1 MNLLQCLLYGFVAA
15 ITEFLPI
22 SSAAHQSIMYRFFGI
37 SSSDPLLEM
46 FVSLVCIACIFV
58 SCRGFLERYKRE
70 QHLYAR
76 NVRMRG
82 KKIEFKALLEMRF
95 VKSAVFPMVIILFF
109 IPAFKRFTFNLPVLS
124 LIVFINGLIVY
135 IPERMLQG
143 NKDARKMTRLDSLII
158 GLCGALSVFP
168 GISRTAGIL
177 SASTARGASR
187 ANAVNWMLYLSIPAL
202 AVIFI
207 INIFT
212 LIAGNFVLSAGFFG
226 YIFCAIGACLGGL
239 LGIMS
244 IRFLSAR
251 TGYSG
256 FAYYCWG
263 FALFTFIIY
272 LTVV

>member
-22 SSAAHQSIMYRFFGI
+22 SSAAHQSLMYRFFGI
-37 SSSDPLLEM
+37 TSSDPLLEM
-46 FVSLVCIACIFV
+46 IVSAACVVCIFL
-58 SCRGFLERYKRE
+58 SCRGFWERYKRE
-70 QHLYAR
+70 QHLSAR

-82 KKIEFKALLEMRF
+82 KKIEFKTLLEMRF
-95 VKSAVFPMVIILFF
+95 IKSAAFPMIIILLF
-109 IPAFKRFTFNLPVLS
+109 IPAFKRFAFNLPVLS
-124 LIVFINGLIVY
+124 IIVLINGLIVY

-143 NKDARKMTRLDSLII
+143 NKDTRKMTRLDSLIV
-158 GLCGALSVFP
+158 GLGGALSVFP

-177 SASTARGASR
+177 SASTARGTSR
-187 ANAVNWMLYLSIPAL
+187 ANTVNWILYLSVPAM

-212 LIAGNFVLSAGFFG
+212 LIAGNFTLAAGFLG
-226 YIFCAIGACLGGL
+226 YIFCTIGACLGGL
-239 LGIMS
+239 LGIVS

-251 TGYSG
+251 TGFSG

-263 FALFTFIIY
+263 FALFSFIIY